1 MKTKPT
7 SKPKKRAVKSSN
19 DNFCDSAIP
28 TSPQRRSIPV
38 AEVDKMI
45 EAEVRRIKSQRTI
58 FDDRNELLDELNRV
72 KGELE
77 YHDNLVFHY
86 QKELQTVQAQL
97 NEINTA
103 IKREL
108 DLSTPA

>member
-1 MKTKPT
+1 MKTKPKT
-7 SKPKKRAVKSSN
+7 KAKPASKIVAET
-19 DNFCDSAIP
+19 P
-28 TSPQRRSIPV
+28 TTCKPRRSIPV

-45 EAEVRRIKSQRTI
+45 EAEVRRVKSQRTI

-77 YHDNLVFHY
+77 YHDNLVFHC
-86 QKELQTVQAQL
+86 QKQLQIVQEQL

-103 IKREL
+103 IRREL